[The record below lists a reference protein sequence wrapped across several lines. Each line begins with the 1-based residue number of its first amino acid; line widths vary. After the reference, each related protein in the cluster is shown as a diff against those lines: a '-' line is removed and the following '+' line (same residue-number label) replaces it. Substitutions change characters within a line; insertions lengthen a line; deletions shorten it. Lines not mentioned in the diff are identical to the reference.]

1 METVLFFPLHNGESF
16 PFYVPFYVS
25 VFSEKSVLDLFCC
38 VFNCLFESLKRKFS
52 AAVLLSCLN
61 WALHWLWNR
70 FIFNLQHQSVV
81 VLALCTLTVEPQHDW
96 SVHRWKR
103 EPINSMILAWL
114 PIVLCNESSQ
124 AFKCIFGRI
133 LHDIVYGNR
142 NFLKMFSS
150 NSNKKSC
157 AHNWKFVG
165 ARCVALLSGQTHFFC
180 VSNKLKQLFSFN
192 FSSE

>member
-1 METVLFFPLHNGESF
+1 MERLKIRVGASVGQLSPWMLPDGDGAYFSLHNGESF

-25 VFSEKSVLDLFCC
+25 VFSENSVLDLFCC

-70 FIFNLQHQSVV
+70 LIFNLQHQSVV
-81 VLALCTLTVEPQHDW
+81 VLALCTLTVKPLYDW

-103 EPINSMILAWL
+103 KPINWMILAWL

-124 AFKCIFGRI
+124 TFKCIFGRI
-133 LHDIVYGNR
+133 LHYIVYGNR
-142 NFLKMFSS
+142 NFLKTFPT
-150 NSNKKSC
+150 KKLC
-157 AHNWKFVG
+157 A
-165 ARCVALLSGQTHFFC
+165 
-180 VSNKLKQLFSFN
+180 
-192 FSSE
+192 